1 MAVAERQAAMI
12 AYVLKDWFWMIA
24 FFPLW
29 IVTAILCF
37 AVVSVPKRAAG
48 RRTQK
53 FLDAS
58 ALVLSVSSAA
68 AVLIGL
74 DCASYISLPFAKPA
88 CYMLNS
94 NGPVFDL
101 SQAAQRASDIFN

>member
-1 MAVAERQAAMI
+1 MM
-12 AYVLKDWFWMIA
+12 AYVVQDWFWMIA

-29 IVTAILCF
+29 AVAAILCF
-37 AVVSVPKRAAG
+37 ALVSVPKRAAG
-48 RRTQK
+48 TRTRK

-74 DCASYISLPFAKPA
+74 DCGSYISLPFAKPA
-88 CYMLNS
+88 CYMLNADRPF
-94 NGPVFDL
+94 GVDL
-101 SQAAQRASDIFN
+101 YQVAQDASRFLN